1 MDKNAKKL
9 LGNYVAVLVFLD
21 FLWIIFHHKTF
32 LSAAFESVGFDVIV
46 TIGMIAL
53 FCKGA
58 FLSERHIFRLPLDV
72 EEGRQDGVEATPVPE
87 KIWRGL

>member
-46 TIGMIAL
+46 LQLMGDPTVVRVYD
-53 FCKGA
+53 
-58 FLSERHIFRLPLDV
+58 RHLPLDV